1 MRKNIASAILISI
14 TFLLQST
21 LFSQFTLGGIVPN
34 IMIVVIASIGFLQGP
49 NEGMWFGFIF
59 GLITDIFFGNIIGLY
74 ACIYMFVGYLNGAG
88 EKYLFSHDIKLPLV
102 LIMVTDFVYS
112 NICYMLFFLL
122 RGRFDYLFYLRSIIL
137 PELIY
142 TTVFA
147 CLIYPF
153 IHFIYSKIDKYEA
166 KIAGETYV
174 AEQ

>member
-1 MRKNIASAILISI
+1 MRKSIVSTVLIILI
-14 TFLLQST
+14 FLLQST
-21 LFSQFTLGGIVPN
+21 LFSQFKLGGIVPN
-34 IMIVVIASIGFLQGP
+34 LMIVVIASIGFLQGSKA
-49 NEGMWFGFIF
+49 GMWFGFIF
-59 GLITDIFFGNIIGLY
+59 GLITDIFFGNLIGLY

-88 EKYLFSHDIKLPLV
+88 EKYLFSHDIKLPLL
-102 LIMVTDFVYS
+102 LIMITDFVYS
-112 NICYMLFFLL
+112 NVCYILFFML

-153 IHFIYSKIDKYEA
+153 IHFIFERIDRYEA
-166 KIAGETYV
+166 KLAGETYV